1 MKKTLVL
8 FILFPLLSKSNGADD
23 TVYIKITEP
32 AKEYLSTVFQC
43 SSTNS
48 CLYAI
53 EINEG
58 DRVNQRWVFAGSQQ
72 PIPLSATISFKR
84 YLLEPNADFL
94 MQIQNQRGDS
104 VLTMPVNAK
113 ATSHFI
119 LTTKLDW
126 RGQQELQLAELK
138 DE

>member
-1 MKKTLVL
+1 MKRVFLL
-8 FILFPLLSKSNGADD
+8 RILFPLLSASDIDD
-23 TVYIKITEP
+23 TVYIKITNA

-43 SSTNS
+43 NSANS

-72 PIPLSATISFKR
+72 PIPSSATISFKR
-84 YLLEPNADFL
+84 YLLAPNADFL

-126 RGQQELQLAELK
+126 RGQQELQLTELK